1 MLRPHRLLL
10 TVPSWRTAL
19 APSSPVCVFMYVC
32 VSMILCACACACP
45 CARELTCARLT
56 SRARAS
62 VCVRVR
68 AGQVA
73 AISGQK
79 KVVHRLVELNADV
92 NARDAQVRS
101 GVAASVMCRKHARDV
116 QECLRACVHTVI

>member
-1 MLRPHRLLL
+1 MDAREGLGALL
-10 TVPSWRTAL
+10 SWCL
-19 APSSPVCVFMYVC
+19 
-32 VSMILCACACACP
+32 SMILCACACACA

-101 GVAASVMCRKHARDV
+101 GVAARVMCRKHARDV
-116 QECLRACVHTVI
+116 QECLRACVHTVIQCLQASGRANPPHTRT